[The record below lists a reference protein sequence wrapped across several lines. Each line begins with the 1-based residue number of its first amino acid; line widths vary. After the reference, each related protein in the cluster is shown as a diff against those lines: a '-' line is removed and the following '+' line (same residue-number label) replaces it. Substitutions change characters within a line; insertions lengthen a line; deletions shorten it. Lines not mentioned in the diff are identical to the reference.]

1 MDICLACW
9 PFPFIPSTRFDII
22 KGSAYLIEQPSSVW
36 IQYSF
41 SARQLEPNMPLAKH
55 EGKTFLL
62 EDELFFFASNVYEKA
77 NLRTEYVSGPS

>member
-1 MDICLACW
+1 MDICVDCW
-9 PFPFIPSTRFDII
+9 PFPFIPSIRLGII
-22 KGSAYLIEQPSSVW
+22 KDGTSLIEQPSSVW

-55 EGKTFLL
+55 EEKTFLL

-77 NLRTEYVSGPS
+77 NLRN